1 VLVALRYAMLR
12 SSYKL
17 PSGFVGSGPPSISA
31 MASSPYLMLIQQSEI
46 SRYDI
51 LYVSVLVYERYILSL
66 GRHK

>member
-1 VLVALRYAMLR
+1 
-12 SSYKL
+12 
-17 PSGFVGSGPPSISA
+17 
-31 MASSPYLMLIQQSEI
+31 LMLIQQSEI